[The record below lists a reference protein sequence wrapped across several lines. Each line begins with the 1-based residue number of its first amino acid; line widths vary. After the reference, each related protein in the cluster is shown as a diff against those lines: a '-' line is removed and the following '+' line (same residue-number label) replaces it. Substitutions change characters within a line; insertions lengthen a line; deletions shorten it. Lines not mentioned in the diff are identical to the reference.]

1 MIRSVTP
8 DGHRPRL
15 ELTRAEEG
23 GVQVIALAGEL
34 DIDSVDELEAALA
47 GASESGRPRV
57 CLDMSQLAFIDST
70 GLAAV
75 IRAHLTVVE
84 GGGSFAVVAVPGTV
98 RRTLETTG
106 LLEML
111 SVVDDRRAALQDL
124 A

>member
-1 MIRSVTP
+1 MIRSMVP
-8 DGHRPRL
+8 DRHGPQL
-15 ELTRAEEG
+15 ELTRAEQD
-23 GVQVIALAGEL
+23 GVQVVELAGEL
-34 DIDSVDELEAALA
+34 DVNSVDELEAALA
-47 GASESGRPRV
+47 GASAGACPRV

-75 IRAHLTVVE
+75 IRAHLAVVE
-84 GGGSFAVVAVPGTV
+84 GGGAFAVVAGPGAV

-106 LLEML
+106 LMEML